1 MTVLFSVLRMWPQQ
15 IPLACRKECCMHCRS
30 ILCMHQVL
38 HAVHTSKMQ
47 TLVCLA
53 IVYTMKCLPKKK
65 NGWLDQVYWI
75 PDVLPFARQGMS
87 LWRYPQQLQQTV
99 TCRAYPA
106 PCLFINEYRQ
116 TSDSPVLS
124 ANCARILYNQDA
136 QFTRHSYRKSVAVT

>member
-15 IPLACRKECCMHCRS
+15 IPLACRR
-30 ILCMHQVL
+30 VL
-38 HAVHTSKMQ
+38 HALQEHTVHAPSATCCPHFQDANVGMFSNC
-47 TLVCLA
+47 VHNE
-53 IVYTMKCLPKKK
+53 VPSKKK